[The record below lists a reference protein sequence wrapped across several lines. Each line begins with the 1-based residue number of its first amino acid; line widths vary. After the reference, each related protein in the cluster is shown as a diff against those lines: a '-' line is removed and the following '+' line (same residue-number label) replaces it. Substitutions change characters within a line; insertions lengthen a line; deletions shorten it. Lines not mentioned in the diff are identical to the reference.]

1 MAILKDLLVTG
12 AANVGEGVTSPTF
25 TGDLIGNS
33 NTTGKLKTAV
43 NIQIGNSD
51 GSSPGTAVSFDGSS
65 GVILKLPSQITASL
79 NGVAA
84 KASKINTTTAIGSAN
99 IPVYIAADG
108 TVTSTGKSFANYLPL
123 AGGTMTGPVVFNGG
137 NSSAASKII
146 LQKSNSGAGG
156 QITDGGTNTLF
167 GFTSSA
173 ADLSMGH
180 TSYNTRI
187 NGSGARPTYNGSDL
201 ALLSDLPTNH
211 VTTNTAQTISGAK
224 TFSASTSFKGGSV
237 EIFGTSSIPTPY
249 IDFHYNN
256 STADYTSRIIE
267 SASGELSI
275 NGAKISGGKVWGAV
289 WNDYAEL
296 FPRGEETE
304 AGDIIALDEKSEE
317 ERYVKAVK
325 GNKALIGVESNEY
338 GYLLGG
344 DANKHPEENLKDFIP
359 VGLAG
364 RVWVKVHDNPELG
377 DYITAS
383 EIPGVGEATEDRTQ
397 AIGIVVARKR
407 DGKVRIK
414 II

>member
-33 NTTGKLKTAV
+33 NTTSKLKTAV
-43 NIQIGNSD
+43 NIQVGNSD
-51 GSSPGTAVSFDGSS
+51 GSNPGTAVSFDGSS
-65 GVILKLPSQITASL
+65 GVILKLPSQITANL
-79 NGVAA
+79 NGIAA
-84 KASKINTTTAIGSAN
+84 KASKINTSTAIGSAN
-99 IPVYIAADG
+99 IPVYVAADG

-123 AGGTMTGPVVFNGG
+123 SGGTMTGEIVVGQGDGKGIQLGADGRIN
-137 NSSAASKII
+137 
-146 LQKSNSGAGG
+146 AGG
-156 QITDGGTNTLF
+156 STYTVCGISGSQFLSGHSNYALTL
-167 GFTSSA
+167 
-173 ADLSMGH
+173 
-180 TSYNTRI
+180 R
-187 NGSGARPTYNGSDL
+187 GSGAHPTYNGSDL
-201 ALLSDLPTNH
+201 ALYSDLPTNH
-211 VTTNTAQTISGAK
+211 VTTDTAQTITGAK

-237 EIFGTSSIPTPY
+237 EIFGTSSVATPY

-317 ERYVKAVK
+317 EKYVKAVK
-325 GNKALIGVESNEY
+325 GHKALIGVESNEY

-383 EIPGVGEATEDRTQ
+383 EIPGVGEATDDRAQ
-397 AIGIVVARKR
+397 AIGIVVAKKR

>member
-33 NTTGKLKTAV
+33 NTTSKLKTAV
-43 NIQIGNSD
+43 NIQVGNSD
-51 GSSPGTAVSFDGSS
+51 GSNPGTAVSFDGSS
-65 GVILKLPSQITASL
+65 GVVLKLPSQITASL

-84 KASKINTTTAIGSAN
+84 KASKINTSSAIGSAN
-99 IPVYIAADG
+99 IPVYVAADG

-123 AGGTMTGPVVFNGG
+123 SGGTMTGEIVVGQGNGKG
-137 NSSAASKII
+137 IQLGADGRIN
-146 LQKSNSGAGG
+146 AGG
-156 QITDGGTNTLF
+156 STYTVCG
-167 GFTSSA
+167 
-173 ADLSMGH
+173 
-180 TSYNTRI
+180 I
-187 NGSGARPTYNGSDL
+187 NGSQFLSGHSRYALTLRGSGSRPTFNGSDL
-201 ALLSDLPTNH
+201 ALHSDIPTNH

-237 EIFGTSSIPTPY
+237 EIFGTSSVATPY

-317 ERYVKAVK
+317 ERYIKAVK

-344 DANKHPEENLKDFIP
+344 DANKHPDENLKDFIP